1 VSRGRVQA
9 VARSATKYLFLL
21 LVALVACG
29 PKSVFRLS
37 SEDND
42 KSALVAALSQRKLP
56 AQPAPKNNAQKPRMF
71 AEVAG
76 NPKLIVAYDLAAGSV
91 MWSTAA
97 DVKSRIQVG
106 GDFIAAHEGN
116 ALVVRDQARGTVRW
130 KLDTPGTFVG
140 AAADQNHVYA
150 TFRQG
155 TDQKATWMIAAYD
168 GATGNMLWKHE
179 SEGQLGCPVA
189 QGGLVYSPFLTQWL
203 SILDGSSGNQ
213 LARIRNSEDQIA
225 VVRVT
230 STDAFY
236 GSRQGVYRL
245 DARSANGTRAGGTFA
260 KVTLPS
266 QLDRAAYGRDMY
278 DPVQIGYTAADR
290 AHVLFAEGPS
300 DNGPLKFANDLY
312 AIHYF
317 RYILGFSVNGELAW
331 AYSHPRVELVA
342 SEHTGGAILAVSANG
357 QVVALDPKTGGVMFE
372 KPTGITGNVL
382 GATFDADGW
391 APPMPQSEPIETTQA
406 LISIARDRDA
416 RFDRVKELAVSSLA
430 KQQGA
435 DVTKE
440 LLALL
445 ADNRVSQRIKDQ
457 ATEVLVARK
466 DPASL
471 AVLVGQMS
479 THDDFIAKTEAFS
492 VGSVA
497 KAIAGLGGSKLD
509 PAEVKVALAALRSHL
524 DAATTQTPDLV
535 NVIQA
540 MAAIGEGGER
550 IELASHMLLYHAD
563 DDLGADQSWVK
574 AITVALFTHGGPAE
588 HEMLRQV
595 AADPRTKE
603 PLAAAIKDA
612 LASGD

>member
-1 VSRGRVQA
+1 V
-9 VARSATKYLFLL
+9 KYLLL
-21 LVALVACG
+21 AALVACG
-29 PKSVFRLS
+29 PKAVFRLS

-71 AEVAG
+71 VEVAG
-76 NPKLIVAYDLAAGSV
+76 NPKLIVAYDLAGGAV

-106 GDFIAAHEGN
+106 GDFIAALEGN
-116 ALVVRDQARGTVRW
+116 ALVVRDQARGAVRW
-130 KLDTPGTFVG
+130 KLDAPGPFVG

-155 TDQKATWMIAAYD
+155 TNQQASWAIAAYD
-168 GATGNMLWKHE
+168 GASGNMLWKHE

-203 SILDGSSGNQ
+203 AILDGSSGNQ

-260 KVTLPS
+260 KVVLPT

-278 DPVQIGYTAADR
+278 DQVQISYTAADR
-290 AHVLFAEGPS
+290 ARVLFAEGPS
-300 DNGPLKFANDLY
+300 DSGPLKFANDLY

-317 RYILGFSVNGELAW
+317 RYILGFSVSGELAW

-342 SEHTGGAILAVSANG
+342 SEHTGNAILAVSANG

-391 APPMPQSEPIETTQA
+391 APPMPQSEPVETAQA

-416 RFDRVKELAVSSLA
+416 RFDRVKELAVSALA

-445 ADNRVSQRIKDQ
+445 ADSRVSQRIKDQ
-457 ATEVLVARK
+457 ATEVMVARK
-466 DPASL
+466 DPGSL
-471 AVLVGQMS
+471 AVLVGQLS
-479 THDDFIAKTEAFS
+479 THDDYLAKTEALS
-492 VGSVA
+492 LGSVA
-497 KAIAGLGGSKLD
+497 KAIAGLRGSKLD
-509 PAEVKVALAALRSHL
+509 PSEVKVALAALRSHL

-535 NVIQA
+535 NVIEA

-550 IELASHMLLYHAD
+550 IALASHMLLYHAD
-563 DDLGADQSWVK
+563 DDLGADQSWAK
-574 AITVALFTHGGPAE
+574 TITSALYTHGGPAE

-595 AADPRTKE
+595 ASDPRTKE

-612 LASGD
+612 LAAGD